1 MGVSAGLVKILVA
14 STIVPFVRG
23 GGTAIVFDLIRAL
36 RDRGHD
42 VDDVLIP
49 FHPSQDTITQQMLAL
64 RLLDL
69 GHASDLLVAIRTP
82 SYIVEHPNKV
92 VWFIHHHRPSFDLW
106 PTGWRD
112 LPLDAEGLQQRI
124 HLFDADNRNLRRARK
139 LFTNSSVTA
148 DRLCRFNGLHAEVL
162 YPPLGDESGFRCES
176 FGDYVFCPSRLV
188 HIKRQVLLVEAMA
201 NVQTDV
207 RLVLAGAPRT
217 PPDLE
222 RIERAIERCGVGDR
236 VELLAGWIS
245 EERKRELFANALA
258 CAYIPFDEDS
268 YGYVSLEA
276 FHSRKPVIT
285 CNDSGGTLELVEDN
299 VTGIVA
305 EPDPG
310 SLADAFDRLRHDPAT
325 ARQMGEA
332 GYERMQELHISWDH
346 VVSRLTST

>member
-1 MGVSAGLVKILVA
+1 MKIA
-14 STIVPFVRG
+14 IVNNQAPFVRG
-23 GGTAIVFDLIRAL
+23 GAELLADWLDDRL
-36 RDRGHD
+36 RDAGHESQ
-42 VDDVLIP
+42 VIRIP
-49 FHPSQDTITQQMLAL
+49 FSWRTPQRVMESMLAVRL
-64 RLLDL
+64 IELHEADRVIALKFPAYYVRHENKVLWLLHQFRQAYELRETEYDALGSSPRSAAVAQAIKEADTRLL
-69 GHASDLLVAIRTP
+69 GEA
-82 SYIVEHPNKV
+82 
-92 VWFIHHHRPSFDLW
+92 
-106 PTGWRD
+106 
-112 LPLDAEGLQQRI
+112 
-124 HLFDADNRNLRRARK
+124 RA
-139 LFTNSSVTA
+139 LFTNSRIVRE
-148 DRLCRFNGLHAEVL
+148 RLTRTTGLDAEVL

-176 FGDYVFCPSRLV
+176 FGDYVFCPARLSAA
-188 HIKRQVLLVEAMA
+188 KRQMLLVEATA
-201 NVQTDV
+201 RTRSGV
-207 RLVLAGAPRT
+207 RLVIAG
-217 PPDLE
+217 PPDDPRDLVAV
-222 RIERAIERCGVGDR
+222 ERAIERCGVGDR